1 MLVHT
6 ILEALGPITLGIAV
20 GWGCGKTGFIKQDYS
35 QAFADYVVK
44 IALPLALF
52 LAALSSSPK
61 DILNIDYAL
70 ALAVG
75 LVVTYILGYIAGR
88 VMFKHNKADATMQ
101 ALSVSFPDMAYCGP
115 PVLIAAVG
123 SSGLIAM
130 VIGNLI
136 YTVLILP
143 IALALLGGGAGGH
156 PLKALGK
163 AVSQPLVILPILGAV
178 LAVCGVR
185 LPEILSASINEL
197 GKTAG
202 GVALFFLGLFISK
215 SKFALSKEIVFNVV
229 VKNIVQALLILGV
242 GIALGLRG
250 ELLAS
255 AFLIGV
261 IPTATAVPALA
272 VGNKAYMD
280 QSAST
285 VVISTFCALISI
297 PAGLAVV
304 STFYP

>member
-1 MLVHT
+1 MLTHT

-20 GWGCGKTGFIKQDYS
+20 GWGSGKTGFIKQDYS

-52 LAALSSSPK
+52 LAALTSSPK
-61 DILNIDYAL
+61 DILNLDYAL
-70 ALAVG
+70 TLG
-75 LVVTYILGYIAGR
+75 LGLIITCLMGYLAGR
-88 VMFKHNKADATMQ
+88 FFFKHKKADATMQ
-101 ALSVSFPDMAYCGP
+101 ALAVSFPDMAYCGP
-115 PVLIAAVG
+115 PILIAAVG

-136 YTVLILP
+136 YTVIILP
-143 IALALLGGGAGGH
+143 IALTLLGGGAQGH
-156 PLKALGK
+156 PGKALLK
-163 AVSQPLVILPILGAV
+163 AVSQPLVLLPILGAI
-178 LAVCGVR
+178 LAVCGVK
-185 LPEILSASINEL
+185 LPETLSSSINEL

-215 SKFALSKEIVFNVV
+215 SKFSINKEIIFNVF
-229 VKNIVQALLILGV
+229 VKNIVQAALILGV
-242 GIALGLRG
+242 GVLLGLRG

-272 VGNKAYMD
+272 VGNNAYTD

-285 VVISTFCALISI
+285 VVISTLFALVSI

-304 STFYP
+304 ATFYP